1 MNKIEGNAV
10 KIRPLVRSDIDP
22 ILAIW
27 WNDIPKKDMVASQQG
42 GALDLSFIAETEGH
56 LAGFILARLEYQGFP
71 INEVA
76 VIHSIAVAPKF
87 QGHGISRLLVDKL
100 QNECKAK
107 GIPTIRILITKHD
120 AKLIELFEHLG
131 FNLSDYLNFDKAC

>member
-1 MNKIEGNAV
+1 MDKIEGKAV
-10 KIRPLVRSDIDP
+10 KIRPLVRRDIDP

-27 WNDIPKKDMVASQQG
+27 WNDIPKKEMVASQQG

-87 QGHGISRLLVDKL
+87 QGRGISRLLINKL

-107 GIPTIRILITKHD
+107 GIPTIRILIPQDDTKLN
-120 AKLIELFEHLG
+120 KLFKHLG
-131 FNLSDYLNFDKAC
+131 FSLSNYLNFDKAF

>member
-10 KIRPLVRSDIDP
+10 KIRPLVRRDIDP

-27 WNDIPKKDMVASQQG
+27 WNDIPKKEMVASQQG

-87 QGHGISRLLVDKL
+87 QGRDISRLLIDKL
-100 QNECKAK
+100 QHECKAK
-107 GIPTIRILITKHD
+107 GIPIIRILIPQHD
-120 AKLIELFEHLG
+120 TNLVKLFEHLG
-131 FNLSDYLNFDKAC
+131 FSLSNYLNFDKAC